1 MPKRSRVRRTGRSDC
16 STSRMISS
24 FSVAGYLMRRRPHP
38 RSCFFKQTVFQERL
52 SQRFFQLPELS
63 ADILHLVRGSVAGGI
78 AGKPLLACLEEVLRP
93 AIVDVL
99 VQPFTSA

>member
-1 MPKRSRVRRTGRSDC
+1 MERIENRTFDEIEPGDTANLVRTL
-16 STSRMISS
+16 T
-24 FSVAGYLMRRRPHP
+24 Y
-38 RSCFFKQTVFQERL
+38 
-52 SQRFFQLPELS
+52 
-63 ADILHLVRGSVAGGI
+63 ILHLVRGSVAGGI